1 MILFKEGGYLYTST
15 HVRSCQNVE
24 VQEKQHNG
32 K

>member
-1 MILFKEGGYLYTST
+1 MILFKGGGYLYTST

-24 VQEKQHNG
+24 VQAKEHNG